1 LCKLKHEVHLT
12 KSAVLN
18 WFQRVTFL
26 KSAQKLAD
34 LTEDTGR
41 EIAFVGRSNAGKS
54 SALNTIVGKSGLA
67 RASKTPGRTQQINFF
82 SVSDHQRLVDL
93 PGYGYAKVPKAMR
106 EHWHHTLGK
115 YLETRQSLVGL
126 CLIMDI
132 RHPLK
137 EQDWQM
143 LSWAQ
148 HRNLAIHCLLTKADK
163 LSRGA
168 AQRAVMDV
176 RGALTREGINASAQA
191 FSATARIG
199 VDEAR
204 ALFGQWLTKSDKLK
218 PT

>member
-1 LCKLKHEVHLT
+1 M
-12 KSAVLN
+12 N

-26 KSAQKLAD
+26 KSAHSLTD
-34 LTEDTGR
+34 LTEDIGQ

-67 RASKTPGRTQQINFF
+67 RASKTPGRTQLINFF

-93 PGYGYAKVPKAMR
+93 PGYGYAKVPQAMR
-106 EHWHHTLGK
+106 EHWHQTLGK

-126 CLIMDI
+126 CVIMDI

-137 EQDWQM
+137 AQDWQM
-143 LSWAQ
+143 LNWAQ

-168 AQRAVMDV
+168 AQRAVMEV
-176 RGALTREGINASAQA
+176 RGALTREGINASVQA

-204 ALFGQWLTKSDKLK
+204 TLFSQWLAKPDKSE